1 MTTSTTNVKG
11 QVKSLLKGLRYIS
24 QRFDEHGGAND
35 IQIGF
40 PTDVKHLAHIGCDDS
55 KAHKPSWMTEF
66 KGPEEISSES
76 AAGNSTKPLEDNKG
90 NSGKVDGSRHHS
102 RRSKHSSKENQSNS
116 PSREQNQDGS
126 VSKNSRRHHR
136 SSDSSESSRRHS
148 RHSNNNESGTEDE
161 KPLTSTKHSHRRK
174 SKTLEDK
181 DGSVKRSS
189 RTSRRGSKESSLTD
203 SEVS

>member
-66 KGPEEISSES
+66 KGQEEISSGS
-76 AAGNSTKPLEDNKG
+76 AVANSSKPLEDNKSS
-90 NSGKVDGSRHHS
+90 NGKVDGGRHHS

-116 PSREQNQDGS
+116 PSREQNEDGS
-126 VSKNSRRHHR
+126 VSKNNRRHHR

-161 KPLTSTKHSHRRK
+161 KPAKHSHRRK

-181 DGSVKRSS
+181 EGSVRRSG
-189 RTSRRGSKESSLTD
+189 RTSRRGSKERSLTD